1 MESNPA
7 ASRDEERIIE
17 KLDQVLKLLGMMA
30 VKGLSQ
36 TEQIATLSRIGLP
49 PKDIA
54 TVLGTTANTVRVS
67 LVSIRKAG
75 GPKKK
80 QVMTDE

>member
-1 MESNPA
+1 M
-7 ASRDEERIIE
+7 IE
-17 KLDQVLKLLGMMA
+17 KLDQMLKLLGMMA

-36 TEQIATLSRIGLP
+36 TEQIATLSRIGLS

-54 TVLGTTANTVRVS
+54 AVLGTTGNTVRVS

-75 GPKKK
+75 GHKKK
-80 QVMTDE
+80 RVITDK